1 MNLLRPL
8 YPVLRVSTNVH
19 HGITSKVTCPSKINW
34 FSSNNISDNLEEYI
48 KFKDE
53 ISKTTKFVNS
63 EMVAEFGLHVMTPD
77 MEVWNQPYDQVS
89 EEFQSSFWHSS
100 MPYWAIFWPGGQI
113 LSRYIID
120 FPNLVKNKRVVD
132 IGAGSGAAS
141 IASIISG
148 CDSAIANDID
158 EMSLCATLLNAQANN
173 VLDSEKLQL
182 NNYNYLQGDLDE
194 NARYLAKNAD
204 VLLVGDMYFDEE
216 IGDKLSIL
224 LTKYVRCDNDV
235 NDKIRK
241 RVLIG
246 DPGRWYLRDKNKKRD
261 KLKCV
266 AKYELSDEIK
276 RHNYGLVQGVIYE
289 IA

>member
-1 MNLLRPL
+1 MSVLRRL
-8 YPVLRVSTNVH
+8 YPFLRVTNNAH
-19 HGITSKVTCPSKINW
+19 HGTISKMACLSKINCS
-34 FSSNNISDNLEEYI
+34 SSNNKPDNQEEYL

-53 ISKTTKFVNS
+53 ISTTTKFVKS
-63 EMVAEFGLHVMTPD
+63 EMVAEFGLHVITPD

-158 EMSLCATLLNAQANN
+158 EMSLGATLLNAQANN
-173 VLDSEKLQL
+173 VLDSKKLQV
-182 NNYNYLQGDLDE
+182 NNYNFLQGDLDE
-194 NARYLAKNAD
+194 NARYLANNAD
-204 VLLVGDMYFDEE
+204 ILLVGDMYFDEE

-224 LTKYVRCDNDV
+224 LTKYVKCDNDA

-246 DPGRWYLRDKNKKRD
+246 DPGRWYLRDKNKKRG

>member
-1 MNLLRPL
+1 M
-8 YPVLRVSTNVH
+8 
-19 HGITSKVTCPSKINW
+19 G
-34 FSSNNISDNLEEYI
+34 
-48 KFKDE
+48 
-53 ISKTTKFVNS
+53 
-63 EMVAEFGLHVMTPD
+63 
-77 MEVWNQPYDQVS
+77 EVWKQPYDQVS
-89 EEFQSSFWHSS
+89 EEFQSTFWHSS

-120 FPNLVKNKRVVD
+120 FPNLVRNKRVVD

-158 EMSLCATLLNAQANN
+158 EMSSGATLLNAQANN
-173 VLDSEKLQL
+173 H
-182 NNYNYLQGDLDE
+182 NYLQGDLDE
-194 NARYLAKNAD
+194 KARYLANNAD

-224 LTKYVRCDNDV
+224 LTKYIKCDTDA

-289 IA
+289 VS